1 MCARSNHAFSIRLMT
16 CDDIEFGM
24 RLKTA
29 AGWNQTE
36 ADWRRL
42 IDFSPNGVFVAEV
55 DGTPVGTLC
64 NTVSDGIGW
73 IGMVL
78 VDEAHRRQGVATR
91 LVEHSLETL
100 QRTGTETA
108 RLDATPLGKGL
119 YERLGF
125 SVDYELLR
133 YEGIPAPSTPHPN
146 VAQASAPSDF
156 EQIYELDVRVKRTN
170 RRGLLERFFQ
180 ECPDQVWVYQEEG
193 RIAGYV
199 AVRQGTRAWQ
209 IGPCMALHAGAGQAL
224 FETMF
229 HRFSDSPIFIDLLAD
244 NQDTVDCVT
253 AAGLTSQRPLTRM
266 TRGPACEE
274 DRAGM
279 WSSWG
284 PEKG

>member
-1 MCARSNHAFSIRLMT
+1 MCARSNDAFSIRLMT

-42 IDFSPNGVFVAEV
+42 ISFSPNGVFVAEM
-55 DGTPVGTLC
+55 GEAPVGTLC
-64 NTVSDGIGW
+64 NTVCGGIGW

-78 VDEAHRRQGVATR
+78 VDETHRRQGIATR

-133 YEGIPAPSTPHPN
+133 YEGVPAPFPPHPN
-146 VAQASAPSDF
+146 VALASAPSDF
-156 EQIYELDVRVKRTN
+156 EQIFELDVRVKRIN
-170 RRGLLERFFQ
+170 RRRVLERFFQ
-180 ECPDQVWVYQEEG
+180 ECPDQVWVYQEDE

-209 IGPCMALHAGAGQAL
+209 IGPCMALNPDVGRAL

-229 HRFSDSPIFIDLLAD
+229 HRFSDSPIFIDLLAE
-244 NQDTVDCVT
+244 NQATVDCVT
-253 AAGLTSQRPLTRM
+253 AASLTCQRPLTRM
-266 TRGPACEE
+266 TRGPAREE
-274 DRAGM
+274 DRPCM